1 MALAL
6 GGSDAGAELTGN
18 AMGKT
23 PTMTAV
29 PETEGA
35 AWPWLAHY
43 PKAMNWHAD
52 IPVKPL
58 YALLDDTVALHGR
71 QPAFDFMGKK
81 WTYAALSALV
91 DRFASGLKALIKPGD
106 RVGLLL
112 PNCVYY
118 PIAYFAILKC
128 GGTVV
133 NCNPLY
139 TDSELKHQIAD
150 SGARVMVTIDV
161 TPIANKLIGLADSCG
176 LNSVIIC
183 PMADILPFPT
193 SLLYRLFKRKDI
205 AHVPADPRF
214 KRYGEIIDNDGKIT
228 PHPVDPHRDIAVLQY
243 TGGTTGTPKGAMLT
257 HANLYAN
264 ALQMKMFAM
273 ELTPG
278 KDKMLAVIPFFHV
291 FAMTSAMNNPI
302 LCGIEIVALPRFD
315 VKQVLKTID
324 KTKPTLFPAVPTIYT
339 AISNYPE
346 LKQYDISSIRL
357 CISGGAPLPLDVQEK
372 FQRLTGCTLVEG
384 YGLSETSPVACCNPP
399 LGVSKVGSIGIPAP
413 RTIIEMIS
421 MDDRITPVKP
431 GEAGEVCIRG
441 PQVMPGYWEKPDETA
456 LAMFGGRFHTGDI
469 GTMDEEGYVF
479 IVDRLKDIVIASGYK
494 IYPRKIEEEVYRHPA
509 VEEAVAGGIP
519 DTYRGETLKV
529 WIMLREGHSLTAEDL
544 RAFLKDKISPIEMP
558 KLIEFRDKPL
568 PKTLIGKLSRK
579 DLIAEEAMNPASK
592 GAAAN

>member
-1 MALAL
+1 
-6 GGSDAGAELTGN
+6 
-18 AMGKT
+18 MGKIHK
-23 PTMTAV
+23 MTAV
-29 PETEGA
+29 LETDDA
-35 AWPWLAHY
+35 SWPWLAHY
-43 PKAMNWHAD
+43 PDAMDWHAD

-58 YALLDDTVALHGR
+58 YALLDDTTARHAH

-81 WTYAALSALV
+81 WTYGELSALV
-91 DRFASGLKALIKPGD
+91 DRFACGLKKLITPGD

-139 TDSELKHQIAD
+139 TDTELRHQILD
-150 SGARVMVTIDV
+150 SGTRVMVTIDV
-161 TPIANKLIGLADSCG
+161 TQVANKLIGLADACK

-193 SLLYRLFKRKDI
+193 NFLYRIAKRKDI
-205 AHVPADPRF
+205 ASIPADPRF
-214 KRYGEIIDNDGKIT
+214 KRYNDIVANDGKIAL
-228 PHPVDPHRDIAVLQY
+228 HPVDPLKDIAVLQY

-264 ALQMKMFAM
+264 AYQMKMFALEM
-273 ELTPG
+273 TPG

-291 FAMTSAMNNPI
+291 FAMTAAMNNPI
-302 LCGIEIVALPRFD
+302 LCGIEIIALPRFD
-315 VKQVLKTID
+315 VRQVLKTID

-346 LKQYDISSIRL
+346 LKRYDISSIRL
-357 CISGGAPLPLDVQEK
+357 CISGGAPLPLDVQET
-372 FQRLTGCTLVEG
+372 FERLTGCSLVEG

-399 LGVSKVGSIGIPAP
+399 KGVSKIGSIGIPAP
-413 RTIIEMIS
+413 QTIVEMIS

-441 PQVMPGYWEKPDETA
+441 PQVMTGYWEKPEETEF
-456 LAMFGGRFHTGDI
+456 AMVGGRFHTGDI
-469 GTMDEEGYVF
+469 GTMDEDGYVF

-494 IYPRKIEEEVYRHPA
+494 IYPRKIEEEIYRHPA
-509 VEEAVAGGIP
+509 VEEAVAGGVP
-519 DTYRGETLKV
+519 DAYRGETLKV
-529 WIMLREGHSLTAEDL
+529 WIKLRVEQTLTADEL

-558 KLIEFRDKPL
+558 KLIEFRNKPL

-579 DLIAEEAMNPASK
+579 DLIAEDAAK
-592 GAAAN
+592 AKKDGA